1 MNVLELHV
9 NLNAPADVE
18 QSQLTITQACLQLVT
33 EDLLDGYHCRYDEQR
48 ITVSLHEGLEE

>member
-33 EDLLDGYHCRYDEQR
+33 EDLFNGYHCRYDEQR
-48 ITVSLHEGLEE
+48 IMVSLHEGLEE